1 MFVSHALNLNAP
13 VGGKKAKIKELG
25 TMAIITDE
33 VDVNKIL
40 KKFENNLSI
49 LERRGMYWVGGQ
61 SYTTISSEE
70 VTGLVLEMREEMK
83 QMFKRKLSVYD

>member
-1 MFVSHALNLNAP
+1 
-13 VGGKKAKIKELG
+13 
-25 TMAIITDE
+25 MAIITDE

-49 LERRGMYWVGGQ
+49 LERRGMYWVGDQ

-83 QMFKRKLSVYD
+83 QMFKRKLAVYD